1 MALFEQSGARASR
14 FSGLMGR
21 IAQWN
26 DDRFAVKALSRL
38 TPRELDDIGLTPGD
52 VERMARRTWF

>member
-1 MALFEQSGARASR
+1 MALFELNRPHG
-14 FSGLMGR
+14 SGLSTLLGR

-52 VERMARRTWF
+52 VERMSRRSWF